1 MPCTSL
7 LSTALS
13 LFLLARTTIAVA
25 GSSNPLFVLEDST
38 ATFFYD
44 TDAANSRCAGRGGG
58 GDGTLSNVPN
68 CENNGPTIG
77 ELNTNRIVALNET
90 LLKGDMNA
98 WCGKEVKIYQEGQ
111 EVVFDEP
118 LVVWGTCGACTTEAK
133 FDLSVDAY
141 LKLMPNG
148 DCFSN
153 NGNNPSGFRL
163 EIVDNQ
169 IWEPAPG
176 PDIYSPVPGTKLHT
190 GGGYNGPRPTGTVVP
205 PWKDGPVVGVPGVPG
220 AAVSSSSSV
229 SPVVG
234 PSGGNINSASPS
246 TDGQGAEPSQ
256 PYVSVD
262 TNLIANSDGS
272 GYNQP
277 SRPVAPA
284 TPTTPVAASIATAT
298 ATASGDG
305 GSGVGGQAYTSTGP
319 GIVNIAINNSNNSG
333 IGGACTK
340 GQRQCVGTEL
350 QVCNYISNDA
360 SGLQWT
366 TLNQCPGG
374 CDVSKQPD
382 CLQ

>member
-1 MPCTSL
+1 MFCSL
-7 LSTALS
+7 YSYKYLIS
-13 LFLLARTTIAVA
+13 LVLAVLLARSTLVTAT
-25 GSSNPLFVLEDST
+25 NPLFVLEDST

-77 ELNTNRIVALNET
+77 ELKTNRIVALNET

-98 WCGKEVKIYQEGQ
+98 WCGKEVKIYQQGQ

-141 LKLMPNG
+141 LKLMPGG

-153 NGNNPSGFRL
+153 NGNNPGGFRL

-169 IWEPAPG
+169 IWDPAPG
-176 PDIYSPVPGTKLHT
+176 PDNYSPVPAKMLHT

-205 PWKDGPVVGVPGVPG
+205 PWKDGPVIG
-220 AAVSSSSSV
+220 AA
-229 SPVVG
+229 
-234 PSGGNINSASPS
+234 
-246 TDGQGAEPSQ
+246 
-256 PYVSVD
+256 
-262 TNLIANSDGS
+262 
-272 GYNQP
+272 
-277 SRPVAPA
+277 
-284 TPTTPVAASIATAT
+284 
-298 ATASGDG
+298 
-305 GSGVGGQAYTSTGP
+305 GVGGSPPSVASSPSSPIASSPPPVVSQSGP
-319 GIVNIAINNSNNSG
+319 GQVVGQPTQVYSNGYGYSQTSRPAVPSTSASAWGGSWNSANSQTSPGVVNVAVNNSSG
-333 IGGACTK
+333 PGAGGSAGCTK

-350 QVCNYISNDA
+350 QICNYISNDA
-360 SGLQWT
+360 NGLQWT
-366 TLNQCPGG
+366 PLNQCPGG
-374 CDVSKQPD
+374 CDITRQPD